1 MGKGKYVWQ
10 CAFRC
15 FSPWWALTHLHLKK
29 HSKTHRWQV
38 LCSFVGA
45 EIRSAKESP
54 STILA
59 VWSRGPRSMGEFL
72 PLKTALALV
81 HRW

>member
-1 MGKGKYVWQ
+1 MPARVL
-10 CAFRC
+10 FRR
-15 FSPWWALTHLHLKK
+15 FSPWWALTHPHLKK

>member
-1 MGKGKYVWQ
+1 MDKGKYVWQ
-10 CAFRC
+10 CVFPLLFTVVGAD
-15 FSPWWALTHLHLKK
+15 HLHLKK

-38 LCSFVGA
+38 LCSFFGA

-72 PLKTALALV
+72 SLKTALALV

>member
-1 MGKGKYVWQ
+1 MSGS
-10 CAFRC
+10 ASFRC

-54 STILA
+54 LTILA